1 MSLTERELQTKEN
14 YDVNAE
20 VWLERSGGR
29 NRPSF
34 WREEMGH
41 LFWLLKL
48 NSKILEIGCGT
59 ATDGKY
65 LKDLGMNPVSVDYS
79 SSMLGIAKELN
90 PQAKLLQMDAYDMG
104 FPNNSFDG
112 FWATASLLHL
122 ENTQN
127 ALKEIVR
134 VTKDRGV
141 GFISV
146 KEGEDAPGI
155 DPKTGY
161 FFKYF
166 TDNEFKT
173 YLLNSGFEIIK
184 AGIKTGT
191 PRHEWLT
198 YIVKVNKW

>member
-20 VWLERSGGR
+20 TWLEKSGGR

-34 WREEMGH
+34 WRQEMGH

-48 NSKILEIGCGT
+48 NSKVVEIGCGP

-65 LKDLGMNPVSVDYS
+65 LKDLGMNPVSIDFS
-79 SSMLGIAKELN
+79 HSMLAIAKELN
-90 PQAKLLQMDAYDMG
+90 LKSKLAQMDAYNMG
-104 FPNNSFDG
+104 FPDNSFDG

-122 ENTQN
+122 ENTQK

-134 VTKDRGV
+134 VTKDHGV

-146 KEGEDAPGI
+146 KDGNEEPGI

-166 TDNEFKT
+166 TDNKFKT

-184 AGIKTGT
+184 AGTKTGT
-191 PRHEWLT
+191 PNHEWLT

>member
-1 MSLTERELQTKEN
+1 MSLTERESQTKEN

-29 NRPSF
+29 KRPSY
-34 WREEMGH
+34 WKQEMEY
-41 LFWLLKL
+41 LFWPLKL
-48 NSKILEIGCGT
+48 DSKILEIGCGP

-65 LKDLGMNPVSVDYS
+65 LKDLGMNPVSIDFS
-79 SSMLGIAKELN
+79 RSMLTIAKELN
-90 PQAKLLQMDAYDMG
+90 PKSKLAQMDAYNMG

-122 ENTQN
+122 ENTQK

-134 VTKDRGV
+134 VTKDHGV

-146 KEGEDAPGI
+146 KDGNEEPGI

-166 TDNEFKT
+166 TNQEFTT
-173 YLLNSGFEIIK
+173 YLENAGFKIIK
-184 AGIKTGT
+184 SGTKTGT

-198 YIVKVNKW
+198 YIVRVNK